1 MKFDRHHLIIVRVV
15 ATRARRRVRVRVV
28 ASHLVPRM
36 SIASTIA
43 RANARTHRR
52 RARDASPRTSPSRAR
67 ARPSRTPSRARE
79 TVCFASEPDA
89 RRPLDDAVSVFL
101 RRGRLAPIA
110 FDLAPVV
117 AVAVRAFASSDA
129 LVASAN
135 AVLLFWLAQVCD
147 SEHILCLDRRVYF
160 YICSSAFELTTFCT
174 RFVGF
179 HPPSVAVARRGAR
192 AAERPSRKVRV
203 GHRRDARFGRGGGVR
218 VRGARRASRRLGPN
232 V

>member
-1 MKFDRHHLIIVRVV
+1 
-15 ATRARRRVRVRVV
+15 
-28 ASHLVPRM
+28 M

-43 RANARTHRR
+43 RAHARTHRR
-52 RARDASPRTSPSRAR
+52 RARDASPRTSS
-67 ARPSRTPSRARE
+67 SRARE
-79 TVCFASEPDA
+79 TVCFASEPAA
-89 RRPLDDAVSVFL
+89 RRPLDDAMSVFL

-160 YICSSAFELTTFCT
+160 YICSSAFRTDHILYTFC
-174 RFVGF
+174 RF
-179 HPPSVAVARRGAR
+179 SSSARRRGATRR
-192 AAERPSRKVRV
+192 ACGGTPFAEGACGSPAQRKVWERRWRTRARRSARESSSRAERLKSANASPRSANAEAP
-203 GHRRDARFGRGGGVR
+203 RRTR
-218 VRGARRASRRLGPN
+218 
-232 V
+232 